1 MRDKDYRGQNK
12 DKKWCFGSL
21 LTTEFGSLIL
31 SDDVSLEVKLNNE
44 EPGYFEFNKFDYVH
58 PETIGEFVTCNKEGQ
73 RLYTDDLF
81 RYRLGHIVQLIWDEK
96 ESRYIGQ
103 AVGYLN
109 THFSMGLVKEMK
121 LIGNIHDNPDILSP
135 NYSGKKT
142 NLIIYDEIKTN
153 EEEK

>member
-1 MRDKDYRGQNK
+1 MRDKDYRGQHTSTIGGQITK
-12 DKKWCFGSL
+12 CW
-21 LTTEFGSLIL
+21 
-31 SDDVSLEVKLNNE
+31 VH
-44 EPGYFEFNKFDYVH
+44 GYLCEKNYINDMLVN
-58 PETIGEFVTCNKEGQ
+58 PETVGEFVTCNKEGQ

-135 NYSGKKT
+135 NYGGKKT
-142 NLIIYDEIKTN
+142 NLIIFDEIKTN